1 MHQTR
6 SIRAALVAVGL
17 LLSLT
22 FPVRANPLRLP
33 PASSTDGYIA
43 RLLIN
48 EVTFPGEWGYRSEED
63 TKAAMEQMLLVLD
76 GRLRRVPPPYLQR
89 HIAAT
94 TTDNMFDVITAGGV
108 RGQFDGFY
116 RDANGRPTA
125 VPRVEKR
132 IDRLLQI
139 ANRGEPGR
147 FFRLL
152 THASDLATNYA
163 VKDIMI
169 INDRHAAITSA
180 QGATATGGS
189 FSWMTDKER
198 FHPGGNF
205 LRIEDHR
212 QGSLGGNRFFTIR
225 RDPR

>member
-1 MHQTR
+1 MHRTR
-6 SIRAALVAVGL
+6 SIFAALVAASL
-17 LLSLT
+17 SLSLT
-22 FPVRANPLRLP
+22 LPVWANPLRLP
-33 PASSTDGYIA
+33 PASAVEGYIA

-48 EVTFPGEWGYRSEED
+48 EVTFPGEWGYCSEED

-94 TTDNMFDVITAGGV
+94 STDNMFDIITAGGV

-116 RDANGRPTA
+116 RDASGRPTA

-132 IDRLLQI
+132 IVRLLQI

-152 THASDLATNYA
+152 THASDLATNY
-163 VKDIMI
+163 VVNDII
-169 INDRHAAITSA
+169 VDDRHAAITKA

-212 QGSLGGNRFFTIR
+212 QGSLGGNRFFTLR
-225 RDPR
+225 REPR

>member
-1 MHQTR
+1 MPQAR
-6 SIRAALVAVGL
+6 LACSALVAVAL
-17 LLSLT
+17 LLSLIH
-22 FPVRANPLRLP
+22 PVQASPFRLP
-33 PASSTDGYIA
+33 PASSAEGYIA

-48 EVTFPGEWGYRSEED
+48 EVTFPGEWGYCSEED

-94 TTDNMFDVITAGGV
+94 STDDIFDIITAGGV

-132 IDRLLQI
+132 INNLIQI
-139 ANRGEPGR
+139 ANRGQPGR

-152 THASDLATNYA
+152 THASDLTTNY
-163 VKDIMI
+163 VQKDTTVD
-169 INDRHAAITSA
+169 DRHAAVTTA
-180 QGATATGGS
+180 QGAAATGGS

-212 QGSLGGNRFFTIR
+212 QGSLGGNRFFTLR
-225 RDPR
+225 KEPR